1 MHFIIAV
8 SAIAA
13 LGGLLFGF
21 DTAVISG
28 AIPYIRDTFELADY
42 SLGWAVGSVL
52 IGCAAGAVFAGR
64 LADRFGRRCMLF
76 VCAFLFAIS
85 GIGAGLANTLA
96 TFAAFRFIG
105 GLGVG
110 AAAMISPMYIAETAP
125 AAWRGRLV
133 SLYQLAIVLGILLA
147 YFANYV
153 FADFGVNNWRWM
165 FASQALPSIIFG
177 IALLF
182 VPETPRWLI
191 GKSRRQEAAAVLDRI
206 LDRDAAAAELL
217 SIERS
222 FALQTVAPAVEAF
235 SKKYRPVLIT
245 GVLIA
250 VFQQVTGINAIL
262 YYAPV
267 ILSKTGL
274 SESSS
279 LFQTLGIGAVN
290 VLGTL
295 LAIVW
300 VDRLGRKRLLLA
312 GSSLMGA
319 CLAVVALCFHFSYF
333 DNYIVLIGM
342 LLYVGAF
349 AATLGAVTW
358 VYLSEI
364 FPNRI
369 RAVAMSAATL
379 ALWLADFVVTYTF
392 PVITERLSAAATLSC
407 YLFFCVLAFL
417 YVLRNVPETQG
428 RRLEDI
434 EALFA
439 GRATV

>member
-28 AIPYIRDTFELADY
+28 AIPYIRATFELTDY

-52 IGCAAGAVFAGR
+52 IGCAAGAAFAGR

-96 TFAAFRFIG
+96 TFAAFRCIG

-165 FASQALPSIIFG
+165 FASQALPSIVFG

-182 VPETPRWLI
+182 VPETPRWLT

-206 LDRDAAAAELL
+206 LGRAAAAAELL

-222 FALQTVAPAVEAF
+222 FALQTVAPAAEAF
-235 SKKYRPVLIT
+235 SKKYRPVLIS

-290 VLGTL
+290 VLATL

-342 LLYVGAF
+342 LLYVGCF